1 MNLCNTMATAK
12 AATTYGTINEF
23 EAHNEDWE
31 TYVERV
37 EMFFDANGIENDKH
51 VAILLSCVWA
61 QKRTDC

>member
-1 MNLCNTMATAK
+1 MATAK
-12 AATTYGTINEF
+12 AATTYGRINEF

-51 VAILLSCVWA
+51 VAILLSCVGA
-61 QKRTDC
+61 KTYNC

>member
-1 MNLCNTMATAK
+1 MAT
-12 AATTYGTINEF
+12 TMYGRINEF

-37 EMFFDANGIENDKH
+37 EMFFELMALKTTNT
-51 VAILLSCVWA
+51 LPSYCRVWA